1 MAIKSFALVLLNSN
15 DKINTAS
22 LNQNTVAEGK
32 FATSIT
38 CMDGRIQ
45 IPLTNWIKENY
56 SVDYVDTITEPG
68 VDKKI
73 AENEDLESI
82 KTKARI
88 SINAHKSGLIVVSG
102 HFDCAGNPV
111 SDEEH
116 IAHIKKSVE
125 IISSWNLDVKII
137 GLWVDGTWN
146 VNLVY
151 ALSFLLISKLKNP
164 KMCYNVHTFTWT
176 LC

>member
-1 MAIKSFALVLLNSN
+1 MHLMV
-15 DKINTAS
+15 
-22 LNQNTVAEGK
+22 EGK

-73 AENEDLESI
+73 AEDADLESI
-82 KTKARI
+82 KAKAAI
-88 SINAHKSGLIVVSG
+88 SINAHKSELIVISG

-111 SDEEH
+111 SDEQH
-116 IAHIKKSVE
+116 ISHIKKGMEV
-125 IISSWNLDVKII
+125 ISSWNLGVKVI
-137 GLWVDGTWN
+137 GVWVDDTWN
-146 VNLVY
+146 V
-151 ALSFLLISKLKNP
+151 IP
-164 KMCYNVHTFTWT
+164 I
-176 LC
+176 